1 MLRDSQALALT
12 AAAALSIIFLLRR
25 VRALEAQLARRSA
38 ATSATKRRAAHR
50 TASNEVRLPEEPM
63 VARNGG
69 GQYTAATAPQPAGT
83 TEPEGSE
90 ANLFE
95 TLPPETI
102 ERIFETLPPVTQ
114 LQCERVCFAWR
125 QSVMPTLWPEWRQRQ
140 GRLSETTLSLP
151 GVPVSSFTASP
162 VDIQPAEA
170 ALTAEAHEAA
180 AALPA
185 DRLQLGVSGTT
196 WTVLAPTPHAVRTA
210 PAPPPTRAAPA
221 VPRRPAPPRPAP
233 PPPACAAS
241 RRCSRSSRGAACL

>member
-1 MLRDSQALALT
+1 MLRDPQALALT

-50 TASNEVRLPEEPM
+50 TASNEVRLPEERM

-69 GQYTAATAPQPAGT
+69 GQYTAATAPQPAAA

-185 DRLQLGVSGTT
+185 DRLLLGVSGTS
-196 WTVLAPTPHAVRTA
+196 WTVLAPTPHARPYCTGSTA
-210 PAPPPTRAAPA
+210 DSCCSCS
-221 VPRRPAPPRPAP
+221 PAPPRPAP

-241 RRCSRSSRGAACL
+241 RRCSRSSRGVACL